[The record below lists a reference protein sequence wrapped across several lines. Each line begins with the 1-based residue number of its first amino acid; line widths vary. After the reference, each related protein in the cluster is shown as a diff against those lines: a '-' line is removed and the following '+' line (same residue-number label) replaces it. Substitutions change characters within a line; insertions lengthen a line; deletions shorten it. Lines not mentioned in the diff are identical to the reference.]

1 MAIKN
6 INLNNQDFE
15 INYEIL
21 NPTNQET
28 IVFLHGWGSNK
39 DVMKTAFAKVL
50 KTYKHIYIDM
60 PGFGKSTNEYI
71 LTTCDYADILNEFFI
86 SLSIDKEETTIAGHS
101 FGGKVATLLSPKHLI
116 LLSTAG
122 ILEEKSS
129 KVKAKIRFAKIANK
143 LGFSFFSKL
152 FRSKDVESMSENMY
166 STFKN
171 VVDEDFSQKFKNY
184 NGKTTIF
191 WGKSDTATSI
201 ASGKIIHKLISN
213 SRFYDFDGD
222 HYFFLKH
229 AQEIDNILNKN
240 EGK

>member
-1 MAIKN
+1 
-6 INLNNQDFE
+6 
-15 INYEIL
+15 
-21 NPTNQET
+21 
-28 IVFLHGWGSNK
+28 
-39 DVMKTAFAKVL
+39 
-50 KTYKHIYIDM
+50 
-60 PGFGKSTNEYI
+60 
-71 LTTCDYADILNEFFI
+71 
-86 SLSIDKEETTIAGHS
+86 
-101 FGGKVATLLSPKHLI
+101 
-116 LLSTAG
+116 
-122 ILEEKSS
+122 
-129 KVKAKIRFAKIANK
+129 
-143 LGFSFFSKL
+143 
-152 FRSKDVESMSENMY
+152 MY